1 MAELHE
7 ALACLRPK
15 EYSEVPTDNLKTY
28 LAEVLAKAEL
38 IANSVPPAPN
48 GTPYESSKRTRTN
61 PQPAT
66 NAADLTI
73 SDVRRP
79 PPDKAHEELQK
90 SWGKPVKLGA
100 KEAATGMSVFKMA
113 GSDRH
118 GAWFSRT
125 GVHEGLGF
133 AKWKRAMLREFPE
146 SLEVQGG
153 PGEGNIRGI
162 GGDRRLEDITVDGV
176 GQLQGALTGSVTEEK
191 RLTDPVYLLS
201 AQFPGP
207 TSPREFITLLITSDT
222 CLTDASKVGD
232 TIPRHFMV
240 VSIPVNHPDAPP
252 RNGMVRGFYESI
264 EMIREIPLADAQ
276 DPETNPVEWIMVTRS
291 DPGGGIPRFMV
302 ERNVPSSIV
311 QDAVKFLDWACAK
324 PHSEDS
330 GSKTEEGA
338 LAVEHDD
345 DQNRRP
351 SFAESNGIAAGVGAS
366 IVDRPSNSIRRASHR
381 DTTESSAASEGIMG
395 QIRR

>member
-48 GTPYESSKRTRTN
+48 GTPYEFSKRTRTN

-79 PPDKAHEELQK
+79 PPDKVHEPLQK

-176 GQLQGALTGSVTEEK
+176 GQLQGA
-191 RLTDPVYLLS
+191 
-201 AQFPGP
+201 
-207 TSPREFITLLITSDT
+207 
-222 CLTDASKVGD
+222 
-232 TIPRHFMV
+232 
-240 VSIPVNHPDAPP
+240 
-252 RNGMVRGFYESI
+252 
-264 EMIREIPLADAQ
+264 
-276 DPETNPVEWIMVTRS
+276 WTR
-291 DPGGGIPRFMV
+291 
-302 ERNVPSSIV
+302 
-311 QDAVKFLDWACAK
+311 
-324 PHSEDS
+324 
-330 GSKTEEGA
+330 
-338 LAVEHDD
+338 
-345 DQNRRP
+345 
-351 SFAESNGIAAGVGAS
+351 
-366 IVDRPSNSIRRASHR
+366 
-381 DTTESSAASEGIMG
+381 
-395 QIRR
+395 